1 MDDKVRKQVIER
13 KNAAYI
19 QVRKVCDK
27 MLSKKKQLENLS
39 QTVEQLSEQVQRLTK
54 IRNQIAGDIAFY
66 ESLLKTKSNED
77 DEWDI
82 WNSQQQYTF
91 TQQGISEWRRTHSA
105 ETDCL
110 CVECEREELK
120 AKWENHR
127 ETEKTNGVNVR
138 LSTSIRQRQRR
149 VC

>member
-82 WNSQQQYTF
+82 
-91 TQQGISEWRRTHSA
+91 
-105 ETDCL
+105 
-110 CVECEREELK
+110 
-120 AKWENHR
+120 
-127 ETEKTNGVNVR
+127 
-138 LSTSIRQRQRR
+138 
-149 VC
+149 